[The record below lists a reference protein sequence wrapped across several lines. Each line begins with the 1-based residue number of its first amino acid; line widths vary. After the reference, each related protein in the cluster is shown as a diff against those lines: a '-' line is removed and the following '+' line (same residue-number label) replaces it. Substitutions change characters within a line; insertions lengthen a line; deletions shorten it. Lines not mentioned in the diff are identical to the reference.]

1 MKITKNQWNECWFS
15 KMMFLTKITKVRKEN
30 NQLNKIS
37 DKKGNIETNAN
48 EFSKS

>member
-15 KMMFLTKITKVRKEN
+15 KMTSLTKITKVRREN
-30 NQLNKIS
+30 NQFNKIS
-37 DKKGNIETNAN
+37 DEKGNIETNDN